1 MTAEHHRSSLHVRLS
16 VWIDALTYASA
27 VAAIATIT
35 ALLLGLVTGGGPSQA
50 KLTLFFVGF
59 LLLGYATVRLW
70 PSTPGDLDSSTELA
84 GVEGDSIPETADKT
98 RFQAFVQQ
106 LPPLRWVQSP
116 PPEARMRAPGK
127 LLLGSI
133 TILLVSFLMEAV
145 FGI

>member
-1 MTAEHHRSSLHVRLS
+1 MTTDHHGNSFHVRLS
-16 VWIDALTYASA
+16 VWIDAITYAT
-27 VAAIATIT
+27 AITTLVTLI

-50 KLTLFFVGF
+50 KFTLFIVGF

-70 PSTPGDLDSSTELA
+70 PSTPSDLDTHTELA
-84 GVEGDSIPETADKT
+84 GVEGDSIPEVADQT

-116 PPEARMRAPGK
+116 PPEARIRTPGK

-133 TILLVSFLMEAV
+133 AVLLVSFLMETV